1 MWFFGMAPHC
11 RVPSLTHLHAPHFTK
26 TVFPWA
32 QQTEHLST
40 FNFRVQSKHV
50 TQPLSSA
57 TGQTRDTTCFFDYRR
72 NMWRNSILQPQILWL
87 ETIGV
92 PMVIFGVPMVI
103 FLNCFFFLLKIYLTR
118 FSTEKLAL
126 LKISILTKSL
136 FCWKLDLNR
145 MPFLLKNW
153 NCSVEKKTMNRMTP
167 LLVNWRRR
175 SSSVN
180 QQSKFLFLEAL
191 LK

>member
-1 MWFFGMAPHC
+1 MAPHC

-103 FLNCFFFLLKIYLTR
+103 FLNWFFFSVENLFNQVFNRKACSSENLNLNKITFLLKTR
-118 FSTEKLAL
+118 FEQNDFSVEKL
-126 LKISILTKSL
+126 KL
-136 FCWKLDLNR
+136 FCWKIETV
-145 MPFLLKNW
+145 LLKTGNKKI
-153 NCSVEKKTMNRMTP
+153 CSKWVFNRI
-167 LLVNWRRR
+167 
-175 SSSVN
+175 SFFF
-180 QQSKFLFLEAL
+180 K
-191 LK
+191 